1 MRIIES
7 KKLTALVKE
16 MCIKAAHNLP
26 NDILNALKKAQQ
38 QESGTAKHLT
48 SLMLENAKIAKKE
61 LYPICQDT
69 GTTVLFVQIGSEVF
83 VKGDITKAINEGVRQ
98 GYKEGY
104 LRKSIVKDPLFKRKN
119 TEDNTPAVIHYS
131 FIKGDKI
138 KISLLLKGAGSENK
152 SVLKMFAPSTTLE
165 EIKTFVLDSIQQAGA
180 NACPPFVIGI
190 GIGGNFETCALL
202 AKKAL
207 LRKINSYNKNKL
219 YADLEK
225 DLLKE
230 INKTKIGPQGLGGKI
245 TALGLS
251 IEEAP
256 CHTASLPVA
265 VNISCHASRHIT
277 EVL

>member
-1 MRIIES
+1 MRIIQAKTITDTIS
-7 KKLTALVKE
+7 K
-16 MCIKAAHNLP
+16 MCIKAAHELP
-26 NDILNALKKAQQ
+26 SDVLLAIKKTHKK
-38 QESGTAKHLT
+38 ENGLAKNIID
-48 SLMLENAKIAKKE
+48 LMLENAQIAKKE
-61 LYPICQDT
+61 LYPLCQDT
-69 GTTVLFVQIGSEVF
+69 GTTVLFVEIGTEVF
-83 VKGDITKAINEGVRQ
+83 VKGNLTKAINAGVKK

-104 LRKSIVKDPLFKRKN
+104 LRKSIVKDPLFIRKN

-131 FIKGDKI
+131 FKDGNKI

-152 SVLKMFAPSTTLE
+152 SVLKMFAPSATVQD
-165 EIKTFVLDSIQQAGA
+165 IKDFILSAVKNAGA
-180 NACPPFVIGI
+180 SACPPFVIGI
-190 GIGGNFETCALL
+190 GIGGNFEKSAEL

-207 LRKINSYNKNKL
+207 FRKINSLNKNKT
-219 YADLEK
+219 YAKLEK

-245 TALGLS
+245 SALGVF

-265 VNISCHASRHIT
+265 VNISCHSSRHIT